1 MSIRSDGVMACTNRK
16 AVVTQGQMGYMEAPN
31 TAATVS
37 IHEVEIHPFLMY
49 SSVI

>member
-1 MSIRSDGVMACTNRK
+1 MACANRK
-16 AVVTQGQMGYMEAPN
+16 AVVTQGQMSYVEAPN